1 MKEILDSNSNSTDL
15 IEIINIVKYLLGQ
28 WKIIMSSILLFTIL
42 GLNTIY
48 QDQPRHETEAIFE
61 TGSYILSDDELL
73 RSLNVFIIKGSD
85 QNFPTV
91 EMSIIEKNLI
101 KIKLNSFSVQ
111 DNLNLLNLLRLH
123 IKETERENYN
133 NFIAE
138 KDAILDIDIKRILS
152 LIDLNKDEL
161 SFINKWKNLTDSI
174 ELESLLRSN
183 ETRIYKEIINL
194 EAQIEEL
201 QNTKDYQLVE
211 SQMLTEPKTNVIKS
225 NFLSTI
231 ISSIIFG
238 FIAALSFLTLKHFII
253 VYRRS

>member
-1 MKEILDSNSNSTDL
+1 MKEILDRNSNSTDL
-15 IEIINIVKYLLGQ
+15 IEIISIVKYLLGQ
-28 WKIIMSSILLFTIL
+28 WKIIMSSILLFTLL

-73 RSLNVFIIKGSD
+73 RSLNVFMIKGSD

-133 NFIAE
+133 SFIAE
-138 KDAILDIDIKRILS
+138 KDEILDIDKKRILS

-174 ELESLLRSN
+174 ELRSLLRSN

-194 EAQIEEL
+194 EAQL
-201 QNTKDYQLVE
+201 QNPKDYQLVE

-238 FIAALSFLTLKHFII
+238 FIAALAFLTLKHFII